1 MGAGSSEEARK
12 KYFNSIYWESRTWE
26 TDKVKSGGI
35 RLNRDAIFNHYLRL
49 PGKLPIETFH
59 SPWGIQF
66 SKSIITTPN
75 VPPTDV
81 ILLWQ
86 RLFRLE
92 QVMVDKQGVMV
103 GPYFTLAEFA
113 VLYKYL
119 ASVSTIDGDEA
130 AWASIS
136 AGVFPLTAESPSKDY
151 DAYLIRLC
159 QVYGSSFTMAS
170 AYASLCGTFGM
181 HEGVLGVLT
190 RDQWVNQKYLRRV
203 TSAEDYEHVIN
214 ELVTKLIPAPN
225 YNLPSQSCFDQGM
238 SRTPPSLSISDLGWM
253 QGWLI
258 GVFYQYTAAYPA
270 YEAHMSRAIV
280 IKDPSRGLVVTSH
293 HYLNTWER
301 ISSRIVSDWKH
312 CFGEKVTY
320 AQMKEKWPG
329 QAVTKPIESCPIV
342 LNPRTSQKNFWQP
355 CPTENEVK
363 DMMAFDALFH
373 GSSQNQVATEW
384 ITRIAAFTNR
394 LKVIPT
400 ESGFNAAALRKQVEN
415 PQTTEVGK
423 LAFQNLCIIYDSY
436 VSYIR
441 SATHD
446 WKRIEEAY
454 WDETGHT
461 KTERDRIDTG
471 GVTPEDKATD
481 QLAKY
486 PTPHL
491 LNAKEYADFLAD
503 CFPIPKIRARLAAE
517 DADEYAHKV
526 TASTTGYVNW
536 ARFMTEN
543 RAKTAPRPNGIPI
556 GDAFPGYLDV
566 QGQGKGQLIYNY
578 YPDYGVWE
586 LPEKRT
592 GWQKFL
598 NFLFNPY
605 KSLTGKALLDELLGN
620 AQKVLNFMLE
630 AFRSATDSVGDV
642 LKKYGVYIAGGAVLF
657 IVGVR
662 EIGNAA
668 QKIK

>member
-355 CPTENEVK
+355 SPTPNEIK

-394 LKVIPT
+394 LKIIPT

-415 PQTTEVGK
+415 QQTNEVGK

-436 VSYIR
+436 VSYERLI
-441 SATHD
+441 TNNWED
-446 WKRIEEAY
+446 LKNGE
-454 WDETGHT
+454 WDESGHT
-461 KTERDRIDTG
+461 EKERKEIENG
-471 GVTPEDKATD
+471 GITPSQRAAD
-481 QLAKY
+481 QLREY
-486 PTPHL
+486 PNPHL
-491 LNAKEYADFLAD
+491 LSAEEYAIFLRKYY
-503 CFPIPKIRARLAAE
+503 PIPETRKKPLPGVMLEDHQHLVQMSVDGYNAWARL
-517 DADEYAHKV
+517 V
-526 TASTTGYVNW
+526 
-536 ARFMTEN
+536 TEN
-543 RAKTAPRPNGIPI
+543 RAKTSPSNGGTPI
-556 GDAFPGYLDV
+556 GKDFDGSVDFNGTPTKV
-566 QGQGKGQLIYNY
+566 YNF
-578 YPDYGVWE
+578 YPDYGVWD
-586 LPEKRT
+586 LPDVRT
-592 GWQKFL
+592 GWDKFL
-598 NFLFNPY
+598 NFMLNPY
-605 KSLTGKALLDELLGN
+605 KSLYGETLLKALIGQ
-620 AQKVLNFMLE
+620 AKVVFDFMKYCFDR
-630 AFRSATDSVGDV
+630 ASDSIGET
-642 LKKYGVYIAGGAVLF
+642 LRKYGVYLAGGAVLF